1 VYSYVDLDNAQGVR
15 VRLTV
20 PSPRTVTEFAAI
32 SVHSFD
38 DDITLASLTLPSPL
52 LIPPNLDAGLLR
64 IPIYAGRVH
73 SLVSVCPQQ
82 QLQQRRA
89 YVLTPLSDG

>member
-1 VYSYVDLDNAQGVR
+1 M
-15 VRLTV
+15 RLTV

-73 SLVSVCPQQ
+73 SLVSVCLSVCPQQ

-89 YVLTPLSDG
+89 YVLTPLSDGK